1 MNPPGGYQI
10 VNLLCML
17 LLFMAGT
24 IQACAPKLD
33 EEKIAAMNVKV
44 ISLDKCGA
52 TLPTISRL
60 ERVASEMGIKI
71 TLEHIVVKTREEA
84 IAQRHI
90 GSPTVQVNGIDIDP
104 GAREI
109 NQFGVT

>member
-1 MNPPGGYQI
+1 MKPPGIYQI
-10 VNLLCML
+10 VNLLSML

-24 IQACAPKLD
+24 IQACAPKLN

-44 ISLDKCGA
+44 ISLEKCGA
-52 TLPTISRL
+52 TPPTISL
-60 ERVASEMGIKI
+60 VENVASEMGIKI
-71 TLEHIVVKTREEA
+71 TLEHMVIKTREEA

-90 GSPTVQVNGIDIDP
+90 GSPTIQINGIDIDP